1 MRRPRDRG
9 RRAATAVG
17 LAVAALAAFVP
28 HAGAAT
34 TLAPTGAKVVR
45 SLAETRN
52 QDVIRQEWDLSCG
65 AAAIATLFTYQL
77 RHPVTER
84 QVALAMLRRTA
95 PELVRSRLGF
105 SLLDLKIYAATQGF
119 AAAAFEDMSL
129 DDLDA
134 LAPAVVPIRAHGFR
148 HFVVYR
154 GRREGRVLVADP
166 AFGNRTLPEADFRTA
181 WAGGIGFIV
190 FDPSDPHPPNRMG
203 APPELML
210 APGFQASR
218 ARVFD
223 VSAPAAGA
231 SAGRG
236 P

>member
-1 MRRPRDRG
+1 
-9 RRAATAVG
+9 
-17 LAVAALAAFVP
+17 LAVAALAASAP
-28 HAGAAT
+28 QSGTAT
-34 TLAPTGAKVVR
+34 TLAPADAKVVR
-45 SLAETRN
+45 SLAEARN

-77 RHPVTER
+77 LHPVTER
-84 QVALAMLRRTA
+84 QVAIAMLRRTTPA
-95 PELVRSRLGF
+95 LVRSRLGF

-154 GRREGRVLVADP
+154 GRSEGRVLVADP
-166 AFGNRTLPEADFRTA
+166 AFGNRTLPEADFRSA

-190 FDPSDPHPPNRMG
+190 FDPANPHPPNRMG
-203 APPELML
+203 APPELIL
-210 APGFQASR
+210 APGYQASR
-218 ARVFD
+218 ARVFA
-223 VSAPAAGA
+223 VSPTTA
-231 SAGRG
+231 SVGMG